1 MVQMEQAYELVQ
13 KPQMAKYFVQNAAGT
28 FCPLERMPRLLN
40 ENVFLK
46 SRMNREVH
54 VRFCEEQ
61 GVKVPLLTR
70 VCHE

>member
-1 MVQMEQAYELVQ
+1 MVQMEQTDEPVQ
-13 KPQMAKYFVQNAAGT
+13 KPQMAEYFVQNATGT
-28 FCPLERMPRLLN
+28 VCSLERMPRLLN
-40 ENVFLK
+40 ENVLLK

-70 VCHE
+70 L